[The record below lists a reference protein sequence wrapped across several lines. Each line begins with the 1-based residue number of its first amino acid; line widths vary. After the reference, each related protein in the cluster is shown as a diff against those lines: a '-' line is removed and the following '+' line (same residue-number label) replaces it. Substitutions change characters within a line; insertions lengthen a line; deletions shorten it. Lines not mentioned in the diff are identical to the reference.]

1 MKFLNGIKYVTALG
15 VVTISCSVIASP
27 YGDSDV
33 LFGCFIK
40 GKTTKEVA
48 VLRNNNEITYLFG
61 KSDINGGGG
70 VIPEITLVKN
80 VSQLSQSWNYSRAEG
95 VSIHTLNIPENEYTY
110 SISYID
116 DGKNTDGEITILKQ
130 GKEISTIKC
139 DDIWEQHLGD
149 SNMMHGIPDEHS
161 DNINE
166 YVSNKSNSKSEKI
179 PSQSPVKIKIE
190 DTTYNFKGNVSAEHT
205 IRRHV
210 YVYGLKDSVTIT
222 GLSID
227 RGSCYRWNT
236 RPVTLGYGKGTDF
249 SLVISQKVAY
259 ANSGW
264 NWIEMNNQYS
274 KCMWSEVEVKTDM
287 GNYTFNLTM

>member
-1 MKFLNGIKYVTALG
+1 
-15 VVTISCSVIASP
+15 
-27 YGDSDV
+27 
-33 LFGCFIK
+33 
-40 GKTTKEVA
+40 
-48 VLRNNNEITYLFG
+48 
-61 KSDINGGGG
+61 
-70 VIPEITLVKN
+70 TLVKN
-80 VSQLSQSWNYSRAEG
+80 VSQLSQAWNYSRAEG
-95 VSIHTLNIPENEYTY
+95 VSIHTLNISENDYTY
-110 SISYID
+110 SVSYID
-116 DGKNTDGEITILKQ
+116 DGKNTDGEITVLKQ

-139 DDIWEQHLGD
+139 DDVWEQHLGD

-161 DNINE
+161 DSINE
-166 YVSNKSNSKSEKI
+166 HESNKSNSESEKI
-179 PSQSPVKIKIE
+179 SSQSPVKIKIE

-264 NWIEMNNQYS
+264 NWVEMNNRYS
-274 KCMWSEVEVKTDM
+274 KCMWSEIEIKTDS
-287 GNYTFNLTM
+287 GTYNFNLSR